1 LKDFIKDQE
10 KHADI
15 KAERINKTKY
25 EVENKKKEQILSTKR
40 KMSPG
45 SLKRT
50 HNIDRSVN
58 QQYLIGKD

>member
-1 LKDFIKDQE
+1 M
-10 KHADI
+10 
-15 KAERINKTKY
+15 NKTKY

-58 QQYLIGKD
+58 QQYLIGKDQLLKKTNNDKMAR